1 MWNNELQAGYGFV
14 HSFDKDYLLKSDDR
28 LIFDSKFGYK
38 AAEKLYF
45 SAVYNFRTQFAD
57 GWDAKHEVVISDFF
71 APAYTSL
78 GLGIDYTPT
87 KNVSINFA
95 PLTGKVTMV
104 RQEGLRTRYGNAE
117 DQFARFELGA
127 QLRVDAKLEV
137 ENFKVGTALV
147 LFSDYLNKPQ
157 NIKVLW
163 DVNAEAKVTKFFS
176 VTLRT
181 NLIYDDN
188 VLVPKYDRITNE
200 LYQGKGVQFKELFS
214 IGFTYT
220 FGQAKK

>member
-1 MWNNELQAGYGFV
+1 
-14 HSFDKDYLLKSDDR
+14 
-28 LIFDSKFGYK
+28 
-38 AAEKLYF
+38 
-45 SAVYNFRTQFAD
+45 
-57 GWDAKHEVVISDFF
+57 
-71 APAYTSL
+71 
-78 GLGIDYTPT
+78 
-87 KNVSINFA
+87 
-95 PLTGKVTMV
+95 
-104 RQEGLRTRYGNAE
+104 
-117 DQFARFELGA
+117 RFELGA

-188 VLVPKYDRITNE
+188 VLVPKYDKITNE